1 MTFLQALIDATS
13 AGAVYAL
20 AALGIGLVFGV
31 MRLANFANG
40 ELITGAGYA
49 LILLWPV
56 SWPLAIVASIV
67 VAVALALFMD
77 AAVFRWIRSQPPAT
91 LLIASFG
98 VSILLQRVY
107 DGIFGTNVLSAAVAP
122 ALASS
127 FMIGGLRVNLISV
140 VSIVLGAVLL
150 LGMHIFLTRTRMGLQ
165 VRAASED
172 FRAARVLGIRAG
184 SVIALT
190 FAAIFVVELPDKT
203 FIATLVLST
212 KFRPA
217 FVWIGV
223 ALAFLVQT
231 LVAARA
237 ILSPPP
243 AVVLTPQPSFVWP
256 TFGVQVTLFA
266 LIGSAIGGLGRLGGS
281 VFGGFLVGF
290 AVSMFTTW
298 LPDWINDFRIAFVY
312 LLVAVVLVI
321 APNGLF
327 AGRHSKERT

>member
-67 VAVALALFMD
+67 VAVALALFMA

-190 FAAIFVVELPDKT
+190 FALSGVLAAAI
-203 FIATLVLST
+203 
-212 KFRPA
+212 A
-217 FVWIGV
+217 FVLT
-223 ALAFLVQT
+223 AQT
-231 LVAARA
+231 GSVG
-237 ILSPPP
+237 
-243 AVVLTPQPSFVWP
+243 P

>member
-107 DGIFGTNVLSAAVAP
+107 DGIFGTNVLSAAVSP

-127 FMIGGLRVNLISV
+127 LMIGGLRVNLLSAA
-140 VSIVLGAVLL
+140 SIVLGAVLL

-190 FAAIFVVELPDKT
+190 FALSGVLAAAI
-203 FIATLVLST
+203 
-212 KFRPA
+212 A
-217 FVWIGV
+217 FVLT
-223 ALAFLVQT
+223 AQT
-231 LVAARA
+231 GSVG
-237 ILSPPP
+237 
-243 AVVLTPQPSFVWP
+243 P

>member
-140 VSIVLGAVLL
+140 VSILLGAVLL

-190 FAAIFVVELPDKT
+190 FALSGVLAAAI
-203 FIATLVLST
+203 
-212 KFRPA
+212 A
-217 FVWIGV
+217 FVLT
-223 ALAFLVQT
+223 AQT
-231 LVAARA
+231 GSVG
-237 ILSPPP
+237 
-243 AVVLTPQPSFVWP
+243 P

>member
-91 LLIASFG
+91 LLIACFG

-190 FAAIFVVELPDKT
+190 FALSGVLAAAI
-203 FIATLVLST
+203 
-212 KFRPA
+212 A
-217 FVWIGV
+217 FVLT
-223 ALAFLVQT
+223 AQT
-231 LVAARA
+231 GSVG
-237 ILSPPP
+237 
-243 AVVLTPQPSFVWP
+243 P

>member
-49 LILLWPV
+49 LIILWPV

-67 VAVALALFMD
+67 VAVGLALAMD

-98 VSILLQRVY
+98 LSILLQRVY
-107 DGIFGTNVLSAAVAP
+107 DGVFGTNVLSAAVAP

-127 FMIGGLRVNLISV
+127 FTVGGLRVNLISV

-150 LGMHIFLTRTRMGLQ
+150 IGMHVFLTRTRMGLQ

-190 FAAIFVVELPDKT
+190 FALSGVLAAAI
-203 FIATLVLST
+203 
-212 KFRPA
+212 A
-217 FVWIGV
+217 FV
-223 ALAFLVQT
+223 
-231 LVAARA
+231 
-237 ILSPPP
+237 
-243 AVVLTPQPSFVWP
+243 LTAQSGSVGP

-321 APNGLF
+321 APNGIF

>member
-107 DGIFGTNVLSAAVAP
+107 DGVFGTNVLSAAVAP

-127 FMIGGLRVNLISV
+127 VTIGGLRVNLISV

-150 LGMHIFLTRTRMGLQ
+150 VSMHVFLTRTRMGLQ

-190 FAAIFVVELPDKT
+190 FALSGILAAAI
-203 FIATLVLST
+203 
-212 KFRPA
+212 A
-217 FVWIGV
+217 FV
-223 ALAFLVQT
+223 
-231 LVAARA
+231 
-237 ILSPPP
+237 
-243 AVVLTPQPSFVWP
+243 LTAQSGSVGP

-281 VFGGFLVGF
+281 VFGGFIVGF

>member
-49 LILLWPV
+49 LIILWPV
-56 SWPLAIVASIV
+56 SWPLAILASIV

-107 DGIFGTNVLSAAVAP
+107 DGVFGTNVLSAAVAP

-127 FMIGGLRVNLISV
+127 FNIGGLRVNLISV
-140 VSIVLGAVLL
+140 VSIVLGGVLL

-190 FAAIFVVELPDKT
+190 FALSGVLAAAI
-203 FIATLVLST
+203 
-212 KFRPA
+212 A
-217 FVWIGV
+217 FV
-223 ALAFLVQT
+223 
-231 LVAARA
+231 
-237 ILSPPP
+237 
-243 AVVLTPQPSFVWP
+243 LTAQSGSVGP

>member
-190 FAAIFVVELPDKT
+190 FALSGVLAAAI
-203 FIATLVLST
+203 
-212 KFRPA
+212 A
-217 FVWIGV
+217 FVLT
-223 ALAFLVQT
+223 AQT
-231 LVAARA
+231 GSVG
-237 ILSPPP
+237 
-243 AVVLTPQPSFVWP
+243 P

>member
-56 SWPLAIVASIV
+56 SWPLAIIASIV

-150 LGMHIFLTRTRMGLQ
+150 LGMHVFLTRTRMGLQ

-190 FAAIFVVELPDKT
+190 FALSGVLAAAI
-203 FIATLVLST
+203 
-212 KFRPA
+212 A
-217 FVWIGV
+217 FVLT
-223 ALAFLVQT
+223 AQT
-231 LVAARA
+231 GSVG
-237 ILSPPP
+237 
-243 AVVLTPQPSFVWP
+243 P

>member
-56 SWPLAIVASIV
+56 SWPLAIFASIV

-190 FAAIFVVELPDKT
+190 FALSGVLAAAI
-203 FIATLVLST
+203 
-212 KFRPA
+212 A
-217 FVWIGV
+217 FVLT
-223 ALAFLVQT
+223 AQT
-231 LVAARA
+231 GSVG
-237 ILSPPP
+237 
-243 AVVLTPQPSFVWP
+243 P

>member
-107 DGIFGTNVLSAAVAP
+107 DGIFGTNVLSAAVAE
-122 ALASS
+122 ASVRWLA
-127 FMIGGLRVNLISV
+127 R
-140 VSIVLGAVLL
+140 
-150 LGMHIFLTRTRMGLQ
+150 
-165 VRAASED
+165 
-172 FRAARVLGIRAG
+172 
-184 SVIALT
+184 
-190 FAAIFVVELPDKT
+190 
-203 FIATLVLST
+203 
-212 KFRPA
+212 RPA
-217 FVWIGV
+217 DSSRFVWM
-223 ALAFLVQT
+223 A
-231 LVAARA
+231 
-237 ILSPPP
+237 
-243 AVVLTPQPSFVWP
+243 
-256 TFGVQVTLFA
+256 
-266 LIGSAIGGLGRLGGS
+266 
-281 VFGGFLVGF
+281 F
-290 AVSMFTTW
+290 AVSSS
-298 LPDWINDFRIAFVY
+298 L
-312 LLVAVVLVI
+312 
-321 APNGLF
+321 
-327 AGRHSKERT
+327 E

>member
-56 SWPLAIVASIV
+56 SWPLAIIASIV

-127 FMIGGLRVNLISV
+127 FTIGGLRVNLISV

-150 LGMHIFLTRTRMGLQ
+150 LGMHLLLTRTRMGLQ

-190 FAAIFVVELPDKT
+190 FALSGVLAAAI
-203 FIATLVLST
+203 
-212 KFRPA
+212 A
-217 FVWIGV
+217 FV
-223 ALAFLVQT
+223 
-231 LVAARA
+231 
-237 ILSPPP
+237 
-243 AVVLTPQPSFVWP
+243 LTAQSGSVGP

-312 LLVAVVLVI
+312 LLVAVVLVF

>member
-1 MTFLQALIDATS
+1 MNFLQALIDATS

-40 ELITGAGYA
+40 ELITAAGYA
-49 LILLWPV
+49 LILLWPI
-56 SWPLAIVASIV
+56 SWPLAIIASIV
-67 VAVALALFMD
+67 VAVALSLCMD
-77 AAVFRWIRSQPPAT
+77 FAVFRWIRTQPPAT

-98 VSILLQRVY
+98 LSILLQRVY
-107 DGIFGTNVLSAAVAP
+107 DGVFGTNVLSAAVAP
-122 ALASS
+122 GLAASVTL
-127 FMIGGLRVNLISV
+127 GGLRVNLISI

-150 LGMHIFLTRTRMGLQ
+150 LATHAFLTRTRMGLQ

-172 FRAARVLGIRAG
+172 FKAARILGIRAG

-190 FAAIFVVELPDKT
+190 FAISGVLAAAI
-203 FIATLVLST
+203 
-212 KFRPA
+212 A
-217 FVWIGV
+217 FVLT
-223 ALAFLVQT
+223 AQT
-231 LVAARA
+231 G
-237 ILSPPP
+237 
-243 AVVLTPQPSFVWP
+243 AVGP

-266 LIGSAIGGLGRLGGS
+266 LIGSTIGGLGRLGGS
-281 VFGGFLVGF
+281 VAGGFFVGF

-312 LLVAVVLVI
+312 LLVAVVLVV

-327 AGRHSKERT
+327 ARRQFKERT

>member
-107 DGIFGTNVLSAAVAP
+107 DGVFGTNVLSAAVAP

-127 FMIGGLRVNLISV
+127 VTIGGLRVNLISV

-150 LGMHIFLTRTRMGLQ
+150 VGMHVFLTRTRMGLQ

-190 FAAIFVVELPDKT
+190 FALSGILAAAI
-203 FIATLVLST
+203 
-212 KFRPA
+212 A
-217 FVWIGV
+217 FV
-223 ALAFLVQT
+223 
-231 LVAARA
+231 
-237 ILSPPP
+237 
-243 AVVLTPQPSFVWP
+243 LTAQSGSVGP

-281 VFGGFLVGF
+281 VFGGFIVGF